1 MSEATPA
8 TPDFVAGSSASTQ
21 TLRDEPLKD
30 PLRFREAVPRL
41 GVMRVVGLLVGPVLA
56 HHALR

>member
-1 MSEATPA
+1 MSEATPS

-30 PLRFREAVPRL
+30 PLRFREAVP
-41 GVMRVVGLLVGPVLA
+41 G
-56 HHALR
+56 